1 MAPVFHCQA
10 RGVCKESIMT
20 TTLIAVTLLTLVI
33 SALCSLFETT
43 LYSTRMSVLEA
54 ARTQERH
61 AASANR
67 FLAMK
72 RNISRPTSAILIVN
86 TIANTG
92 GAAIAGMLAG
102 EAFGNKNVPI
112 FSVVITIAIL
122 LFAEIVPKTFGAVHW
137 RSIWFIVVWPLAAME
152 KALRPLVW
160 MTNKVSS
167 FFIRGGENHGTTED
181 EIQAM
186 IRVGAQAGS
195 LTRNELELL
204 SAVFKFDE
212 TVCRQIMVP
221 WTEVA
226 RMHEDW
232 DREKCLAM
240 VRRQRHTRYPLTGDD
255 DEVIGIIHVT
265 DLISAT
271 SGTFELRKMMRPIRS
286 VPGTMAIAQ
295 LLREMQASRLQM
307 SIVIDEYGNDVGI
320 ITMENVIEQ
329 IVGSV
334 RDEFDEAQPDIVR
347 EGEGAWVVRGL
358 IPLERLNEKLGL
370 DLPLR
375 TDVESLSGWITGRLG
390 RLPRVGDSTVE
401 NTYLIEVVEVMNH
414 RAERVRISPY
424 EPSTV
429 GPDPTANA
437 D

>member
-1 MAPVFHCQA
+1 
-10 RGVCKESIMT
+10 
-20 TTLIAVTLLTLVI
+20 
-33 SALCSLFETT
+33 
-43 LYSTRMSVLEA
+43 
-54 ARTQERH
+54 
-61 AASANR
+61 
-67 FLAMK
+67 
-72 RNISRPTSAILIVN
+72 
-86 TIANTG
+86 
-92 GAAIAGMLAG
+92 
-102 EAFGNKNVPI
+102 
-112 FSVVITIAIL
+112 
-122 LFAEIVPKTFGAVHW
+122 
-137 RSIWFIVVWPLAAME
+137 
-152 KALRPLVW
+152 
-160 MTNKVSS
+160 VSS
-167 FFIRGGENHGTTED
+167 FFVRGGDSHATTED

-240 VRRQRHTRYPLTGDD
+240 VRRQRHTRYPLTGVD

-271 SGTFELRKMMRPIRS
+271 SGTFDLRKMMRPIRS

-320 ITMENVIEQ
+320 ITMENIIEQ

-347 EGEGAWVVRGL
+347 EGEGAWIVRGL
-358 IPLERLNEKLGL
+358 IPLERLNEKLEL

-401 NTYLIEVVEVMNH
+401 NNYLIEVIEVMNH

-429 GPDPTANA
+429 GPLPTPEE